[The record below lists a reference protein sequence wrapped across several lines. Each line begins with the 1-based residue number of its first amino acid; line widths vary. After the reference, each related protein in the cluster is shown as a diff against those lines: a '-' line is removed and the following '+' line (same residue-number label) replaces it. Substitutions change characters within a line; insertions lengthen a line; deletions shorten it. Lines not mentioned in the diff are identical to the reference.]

1 MREKANDCEF
11 EANCDERIL
20 EHLIQTTQNRSLIQ
34 KAINKKWDLTR
45 FLTEAAQIEDT
56 SLQISDMKIPQDVK
70 KLGRRFEKRHSPK
83 DKQSGKGKQPCGYC
97 GQTGTH
103 EEGKNCPA
111 YGKKCMKCQKFNHF
125 SLVCKSKGPHNSK
138 KGNDQKRDHKPP
150 ENSRHQRRVKRTTE
164 GEDADNSTSSD
175 DEFFCQAVRHL
186 KQVKKIKTDGEDRT
200 VSVKIEDVDVRA
212 EPDSG
217 AEVNV
222 MDEHQFK
229 ALTNRSSV
237 KLTLQ
242 PSRVKLSTLQSELP
256 VKGEF
261 TATIRN
267 QTCGAVA
274 RFVVTRGRINSPPL
288 ISKSTLQ
295 ELGMLQ
301 IRADGSLAETN
312 DLRIQEE
319 PPDVKSVKRDKDLKP
334 GIKEMTDQ
342 YSDVFKGIGKIRD
355 IKNGKEF
362 YAKFSMRPEAV
373 PVAQRPRP
381 VAYYLQ
387 EPLKQWLGQCVE
399 EEIFEEVPEG
409 EAVTWCSP
417 LVVQPKPKFNT
428 VDKEKLEPHMIRA
441 SVDLRVPNQFME
453 RNRITQGPIVED
465 FMYKFHDCTVF
476 SKLDMRQGYH
486 QLLLDPESRKI
497 ATFSTPW
504 GNMRPKRLIF
514 GAKASQDLFDEAI
527 YRIFGDIPR
536 CLNQRDDI
544 LLGGR
549 NMAEHNKTLEA
560 VLQRAMD
567 FGITF
572 NPDKCQFGVEEIE
585 FYGHKFTKDGLKPN
599 ADKIRAVKESSPPK
613 SKEAVRSFLGMTGY
627 LSKFIPRYASLT
639 APLRKLTHKDTKFK
653 WGAEENEAFENLKA
667 SITSESTMAYFNP
680 ARPIVV
686 RVEASF
692 HEGLS
697 AGLFQETGCGLQP
710 VHFISRTMTDTEK
723 RYSQTEKDALSVHWA
738 KNRFSIYLLGAPKFK
753 IITAHK
759 PLLPL
764 FNKAAMRLPPR
775 IEKWVMGMQDVDF
788 ELIYEP
794 GKDDADPLDFLS
806 RHPLPEKGKDA
817 VERVIKYVLKAEHA
831 VVVDQIKEET
841 CKDTQ
846 LQKLSA
852 RILTGDWERYK
863 KDPDIAPF
871 YSVQNELYTVDGLLF
886 RMNQI
891 IIPRSLQRQ
900 VIKAAHHLGHLGTT
914 KTKQMIRAKYW
925 FPTMNTMI
933 EQIIGQCYEC
943 QVTTKQHRQEPI
955 KVTDIPK
962 KPWDV
967 IAVDFSGPY
976 PDGHYNLV
984 AIDKRTRYPEVA
996 KTHSTAFQPTKEKLK
1011 TMFATHGT
1019 PRQLESDNGP
1029 PFNSREFAEFAK
1041 TEGFHHHRVTPE
1053 HARANGEAESFM
1065 KLLNKTEQITHLKGG
1080 NSSIAIQEMLTG
1092 YRSTPHPATGI
1103 APYEALMNRQVR
1115 TKLDHQTRES
1125 SENARDTAINE
1136 RDERYKEKLK
1146 QNAENR
1152 NTKAHNFIVGDHV
1165 LLKQKKRNKWSTAYE
1180 PAFYTVIRTDGSSIA
1195 ARRITD

>member
-1 MREKANDCEF
+1 M
-11 EANCDERIL
+11 
-20 EHLIQTTQNRSLIQ
+20 
-34 KAINKKWDLTR
+34 
-45 FLTEAAQIEDT
+45 
-56 SLQISDMKIPQDVK
+56 
-70 KLGRRFEKRHSPK
+70 
-83 DKQSGKGKQPCGYC
+83 
-97 GQTGTH
+97 
-103 EEGKNCPA
+103 
-111 YGKKCMKCQKFNHF
+111 
-125 SLVCKSKGPHNSK
+125 
-138 KGNDQKRDHKPP
+138 
-150 ENSRHQRRVKRTTE
+150 
-164 GEDADNSTSSD
+164 
-175 DEFFCQAVRHL
+175 
-186 KQVKKIKTDGEDRT
+186 
-200 VSVKIEDVDVRA
+200 
-212 EPDSG
+212 
-217 AEVNV
+217 
-222 MDEHQFK
+222 
-229 ALTNRSSV
+229 
-237 KLTLQ
+237 
-242 PSRVKLSTLQSELP
+242 
-256 VKGEF
+256 
-261 TATIRN
+261 
-267 QTCGAVA
+267 
-274 RFVVTRGRINSPPL
+274 
-288 ISKSTLQ
+288 
-295 ELGMLQ
+295 
-301 IRADGSLAETN
+301 
-312 DLRIQEE
+312 
-319 PPDVKSVKRDKDLKP
+319 
-334 GIKEMTDQ
+334 
-342 YSDVFKGIGKIRD
+342 
-355 IKNGKEF
+355 
-362 YAKFSMRPEAV
+362 

-441 SVDLRVPNQFME
+441 SVDLRVPNQFIE

-486 QLLLDPESRKI
+486 QLLLDPDSRKI

-549 NMAEHNKTLEA
+549 NMEEHNKTLEA

-599 ADKIRAVKESSPPK
+599 PDKIRAVKESSPPK

-653 WGAEENEAFENLKA
+653 WGAEQNEAFENLKA

-738 KNRFSIYLLGAPKFK
+738 KNRFSIYLLGAPKLK

-764 FNKAAMRLPPR
+764 FNKAAMRFPPR

-831 VVVDQIKEET
+831 IVVDQIKEEI

-863 KDPDIAPF
+863 RTQTLHH
-871 YSVQNELYTVDGLLF
+871 STVC
-886 RMNQI
+886 RMNCIQWM
-891 IIPRSLQRQ
+891 
-900 VIKAAHHLGHLGTT
+900 A
-914 KTKQMIRAKYW
+914 Y
-925 FPTMNTMI
+925 
-933 EQIIGQCYEC
+933 
-943 QVTTKQHRQEPI
+943 
-955 KVTDIPK
+955 
-962 KPWDV
+962 
-967 IAVDFSGPY
+967 
-976 PDGHYNLV
+976 
-984 AIDKRTRYPEVA
+984 
-996 KTHSTAFQPTKEKLK
+996 
-1011 TMFATHGT
+1011 
-1019 PRQLESDNGP
+1019 
-1029 PFNSREFAEFAK
+1029 
-1041 TEGFHHHRVTPE
+1041 
-1053 HARANGEAESFM
+1053 SF
-1065 KLLNKTEQITHLKGG
+1065 
-1080 NSSIAIQEMLTG
+1080 
-1092 YRSTPHPATGI
+1092 
-1103 APYEALMNRQVR
+1103 V
-1115 TKLDHQTRES
+1115 
-1125 SENARDTAINE
+1125 
-1136 RDERYKEKLK
+1136 
-1146 QNAENR
+1146 
-1152 NTKAHNFIVGDHV
+1152 
-1165 LLKQKKRNKWSTAYE
+1165 
-1180 PAFYTVIRTDGSSIA
+1180 
-1195 ARRITD
+1195 